1 MTKEEF
7 ISKAK
12 EVYGDKYDYS
22 EVVYA
27 GYQTKVRI
35 ICPEHGVFEKTPSH
49 FLRGQGCP
57 YCSGRIHYT
66 TESFIKKAKAIHPE
80 YDYGESV
87 FKTTKDKV
95 TVTCK
100 EHGDFQI
107 APNHL
112 FNGQGCP
119 KCRYIK
125 SANSNRRSLN
135 DVIKLAREVHGD
147 KYDYSKITE
156 YKNDRIKYPIV
167 CPEHGV
173 FYMTMNNHIQA
184 KQGCPACGK
193 IQSSI
198 NRRTTFNNFVKEA
211 NNVHNNFYSYPEDFN
226 TLNDKIII
234 NCPKHG
240 DFEQKASNHLNGQGC
255 PMCFYER
262 LSEMKTSNKDE
273 FVEKAEKVHGGR
285 YDYSKVVYNGSI
297 SKVEIIC
304 PQHGSFWQTPT
315 NHLQGYGCPKCTPL
329 HSKCEDEIYD
339 FLVGLLG
346 EDNVIQHD
354 RIILAPKEIDLYIPS
369 LKIGIEYDGL
379 YWHSEIVKDMNYH
392 LQKTEDCENKGI
404 RLIHIFEDEWHNK
417 QEIVKSM
424 LKNLLGKT
432 DRKIYARKCEIRQV
446 SASVATSFLDSNHL
460 QGRCPS
466 MLKLGLFYNDEL
478 VSLMAFGKS
487 RHFIGN
493 GKTEWELLRFCNK
506 INTNVIGAASKL
518 LKHFIQEYNPN
529 EIVSYADRRI
539 SVGNLYE
546 KLGFELYNKSK
557 PNYFYI
563 IDNERKYRFNF
574 RKNILMKKY
583 GCPSDMSEHEFCLS
597 QKWYRIYDCGC
608 LCYRWR
614 KNYEKSNNR

>member
-7 ISKAK
+7 ITKAK
-12 EVYGDKYDYS
+12 EAYGDKYDYS
-22 EVVYA
+22 KVVYK

-57 YCSGRIHYT
+57 YCSGRVHYT
-66 TESFIKKAKAIHPE
+66 TESFIKKAKSIHPE
-80 YDYGESV
+80 YDYGKSV

-95 TVTCK
+95 IVTCK

-107 APNHL
+107 TPNHL

-125 SANSNRRSLN
+125 SANSNRRSLD

-147 KYDYSKITE
+147 KYDYSKIME
-156 YKNDRIKYPIV
+156 YKNDRTKYPIV

-184 KQGCPACGK
+184 KQGCPICGK
-193 IQSSI
+193 IKYHNS
-198 NRRTTFNNFVKEA
+198 RVMPFEKYVKIA
-211 NNVHNNFYSYPEDFN
+211 NEIHNNKYQYVEGTYHGTN
-226 TLNDKIII
+226 GNVTII
-234 NCPKHG
+234 CPKHG
-240 DFEQKASNHLNGQGC
+240 AFIQDASNHIHL
-255 PMCFYER
+255 
-262 LSEMKTSNKDE
+262 
-273 FVEKAEKVHGGR
+273 VH
-285 YDYSKVVYNGSI
+285 
-297 SKVEIIC
+297 E
-304 PQHGSFWQTPT
+304 
-315 NHLQGYGCPKCTPL
+315 CPKCAVL
-329 HSKCEDEIYD
+329 ESKGEDEIYA

-354 RIILAPKEIDLYIPS
+354 RIILGPKEIDIYIPS

-379 YWHSEIVKDMNYH
+379 YWHSEIVKDTNYH

-417 QEIVKSM
+417 QVIVKSM

-432 DRKIYARKCEIRQV
+432 DRRIYARKCEIRQV
-446 SASVATSFLDSNHL
+446 SAPVATSFLDSNHL

-614 KNYEKSNNR
+614 KNYEESNNR